1 MCIRLEMVI
10 MGVCTSL
17 KLTREQSTIVTVMTV
32 RTKVPRLE
40 PISHS
45 SLAKSRVGRRLS
57 DTSEVVSALSSP
69 LDEPST

>member
-1 MCIRLEMVI
+1 

-17 KLTREQSTIVTVMTV
+17 KLSREQSTIVTVMTV

-45 SLAKSRVGRRLS
+45 SIAKSRVGRHFS
-57 DTSEVVSALSSP
+57 DSSEVASVLSSP
-69 LDEPST
+69 ADEPST